1 VIIVQLMGLD
11 LKPILTYTNI
21 KLSDLSNKIIAV
33 DAFNTIHQFL
43 ATIRGSTGELL
54 TNSHGEITS
63 HLSGL
68 FYRNINLLA
77 EGIRLVYVFDGV
89 SSPLK
94 ISEIQRRHQIK
105 EVATEKY
112 ERALLQGKLEEA
124 RKYSQATS
132 LLTDK
137 MIEESKKLLSLLG
150 IPTIQ
155 APSEGEATASKL
167 TNSDL
172 VHICASQD
180 YDSILFGAKRLVRN
194 ITISGKRKVP
204 NRNTYIEVPLEVF
217 YLEDILNHTKLTNE
231 QLVDV
236 GILIGT
242 DYNFGGIPRIGPKT
256 ALKLIQKY
264 SKLENID
271 QLQEALSNVPYEEI
285 RELFLKPKVANV
297 TNDDIKFDSVDYLKI
312 VEFLCNEK
320 NFSTD
325 RVNSALQKL
334 QNSEK
339 NKNQSLEKW
348 F

>member
-1 VIIVQLMGLD
+1 MGLD
-11 LKPILTYTNI
+11 LKPILIHTNL

-54 TNSHGEITS
+54 ANSHGEITS

-77 EGIRLVYVFDGV
+77 EGIKLVYVFDGV

-94 ISEIQRRHQIK
+94 TNEIQRRHQIK
-105 EVATEKY
+105 EIATEKY
-112 ERALLQGKLEEA
+112 EKALVQGKLEEA

-132 LLTDK
+132 VLTNK
-137 MIEESKKLLSLLG
+137 MIEESKRLLSLLG

-155 APSEGEATASKL
+155 APSEGEATAANL
-167 TNSDL
+167 TNTDL
-172 VHICASQD
+172 VQICASQD
-180 YDSILFGAKRLVRN
+180 YDSILFGARRLVRN

-204 NRNTYIEVPLEVF
+204 NRNAYIDVPLEIF
-217 YLEDILNHTKLTNE
+217 HLEDILNQTKLTNE

-242 DYNFGGIPRIGPKT
+242 DYNIGGISGIGPKT

-271 QLQEALSNVPYEEI
+271 QLQEPLSNVPYEEI

-297 TNDDIKFDSVDYLKI
+297 TSNDIKFEAVDYDKL
-312 VEFLCNEK
+312 VEFLCTEK
-320 NFSTD
+320 NFSSD
-325 RVNSALQKL
+325 RVNSALQKV
-334 QNSEK
+334 QNSDK

>member
-1 VIIVQLMGLD
+1 MGLD
-11 LKPILTYTNI
+11 LKPILTHTNI

-54 TNSHGEITS
+54 ANSHGEITS

-77 EGIRLVYVFDGV
+77 EGIKLVYVFDGV

-94 ISEIQRRHQIK
+94 TNEIQRRHQIK
-105 EVATEKY
+105 EIATEKY
-112 ERALLQGKLEEA
+112 EKALVQGKLEEA

-132 LLTDK
+132 VLTNS
-137 MIEESKKLLSLLG
+137 MIEESKRLLSLLG

-155 APSEGEATASKL
+155 APSEGEATAANL
-167 TNSDL
+167 TNTDL
-172 VHICASQD
+172 VQICASQD
-180 YDSILFGAKRLVRN
+180 YDSILFGARRLVRN

-204 NRNTYIEVPLEVF
+204 NRNAYIDVPLEIF
-217 YLEDILNHTKLTNE
+217 HLEDILNQTKLTNE

-242 DYNFGGIPRIGPKT
+242 DYNIGGIPGIGPKT

-271 QLQEALSNVPYEEI
+271 QLQEPLSNVPYEEI
-285 RELFLKPKVANV
+285 RELFLKPKIANV
-297 TNDDIKFDSVDYLKI
+297 TSNDIKFEPVDYDKL
-312 VEFLCNEK
+312 VEFLCTEK
-320 NFSTD
+320 NFSSD
-325 RVNSALQKL
+325 RVNSALQKV
-334 QNSEK
+334 QNSDK

>member
-1 VIIVQLMGLD
+1 MGLD

-21 KLSDLSNKIIAV
+21 KISNLSNKIIAV

-54 TNSHGEITS
+54 TNSNGEITS

-77 EGIRLVYVFDGV
+77 EDIKLVYVFDGV
-89 SSPLK
+89 SSALK
-94 ISEIQRRHQIK
+94 TNEIHRRHQIK
-105 EVATEKY
+105 ELATEKY
-112 ERALLQGKLEEA
+112 EKALLQGKLDEA
-124 RKYSQATS
+124 RKYSQGTS
-132 LLTDK
+132 VLTDK
-137 MIEESKKLLSLLG
+137 MIEESKRLISLLG

-155 APSEGEATASKL
+155 APSEGEATAARL
-167 TNSDL
+167 TNSNL
-172 VHICASQD
+172 VDICASQD

-194 ITISGKRKVP
+194 ITISGKRKAP
-204 NRNTYIEVPLEVF
+204 NRNAYIEVPLEIF
-217 YLEDILNHTKLTNE
+217 YLEDILHQTKLTTE

-242 DYNFGGIPRIGPKT
+242 DYNFGGIPGIGPKT

-264 SKLENID
+264 SKLENIE
-271 QLQEALSNVPYEEI
+271 QLQEALSNIPYEEI
-285 RELFLKPKVANV
+285 RELFLKPKVTNV
-297 TNDDIKFDSVDYLKI
+297 TNDDIKFNSINYNKI

-325 RVNSALQKL
+325 RVNSALLKV
-334 QNSEK
+334 QNSNM

>member
-1 VIIVQLMGLD
+1 MGLD
-11 LKPILTYTNI
+11 LKPILRHTNI

-54 TNSHGEITS
+54 ANSHGEITS

-77 EGIRLVYVFDGV
+77 EGIKLVYVFDGV

-94 ISEIQRRHQIK
+94 TNEIERRHQIK
-105 EVATEKY
+105 EIAIEKY
-112 ERALLQGKLEEA
+112 EKALVQGKLEEA

-132 LLTDK
+132 VLTNK
-137 MIEESKKLLSLLG
+137 MIEESKRLLSLLG

-155 APSEGEATASKL
+155 APSEGEATAANL
-167 TNSDL
+167 TNTDL

-180 YDSILFGAKRLVRN
+180 YDSILFGARRLVRN

-204 NRNTYIEVPLEVF
+204 NRNAYIDVPLEIF
-217 YLEDILNHTKLTNE
+217 HLEDILDQTKLTNE

-242 DYNFGGIPRIGPKT
+242 DYNSGGIPGIGPKT
-256 ALKLIQKY
+256 ALKLIQKH

-271 QLQEALSNVPYEEI
+271 QLQEPLSNVPYEEI

-297 TNDDIKFDSVDYLKI
+297 TSNDIKFVPVDYDKL
-312 VEFLCNEK
+312 VEFLCTEK
-320 NFSTD
+320 NFSSD
-325 RVNSALQKL
+325 RVNSALQKV
-334 QNSEK
+334 QNSDK

>member
-1 VIIVQLMGLD
+1 MGLD
-11 LKPILTYTNI
+11 LKPILIHTNI
-21 KLSDLSNKIIAV
+21 ELSDLSNKIIAV

-54 TNSHGEITS
+54 ANSHGEITS

-77 EGIRLVYVFDGV
+77 EGIKLVYVFDGV

-94 ISEIQRRHQIK
+94 TNEIQRRHQIK
-105 EVATEKY
+105 EIATEKY
-112 ERALLQGKLEEA
+112 EKALVQGKLEEA

-132 LLTDK
+132 VLTNK
-137 MIEESKKLLSLLG
+137 MIEESKRLLSLLG

-155 APSEGEATASKL
+155 APSEGEATAANL
-167 TNSDL
+167 TNTDL

-180 YDSILFGAKRLVRN
+180 YDSILFGARRLVRN

-204 NRNTYIEVPLEVF
+204 NRNAYIDVPLEIF
-217 YLEDILNHTKLTNE
+217 HLKDILDQTKLTNE

-242 DYNFGGIPRIGPKT
+242 DYNSGGIPGIGPKT
-256 ALKLIQKY
+256 ALKLIQKH

-271 QLQEALSNVPYEEI
+271 QLQEPLSSVPYEEI

-297 TNDDIKFDSVDYLKI
+297 TSNDIKFVPVDYDKL
-312 VEFLCNEK
+312 VEFLCAEK
-320 NFSTD
+320 NFSSD
-325 RVNSALQKL
+325 RVNSALQKV
-334 QNSEK
+334 QNSDK

>member
-1 VIIVQLMGLD
+1 MGLD

-54 TNSHGEITS
+54 SNIHGEITS

-77 EGIRLVYVFDGV
+77 EGIKLVYVFDGV
-89 SSPLK
+89 SNPLK
-94 ISEIQRRHQIK
+94 VNEIQRRHKIK

-112 ERALLQGKLEEA
+112 EKALLQGKLEEA

-132 LLTDK
+132 VLTNK
-137 MIEESKKLLSLLG
+137 MIDESKKLLFLLG

-155 APSEGEATASKL
+155 APSEGEATAVQL
-167 TNSDL
+167 TNCDL

-180 YDSILFGAKRLVRN
+180 YDSILFGAKRLIRN

-204 NRNTYIEVPLEVF
+204 NRNTYIEVPLEMF
-217 YLEDILNHTKLTNE
+217 YLEDILNYTKLTHE

-242 DYNFGGIPRIGPKT
+242 DYNFGGIPGIGPKT
-256 ALKLIQKY
+256 AMKLIQKY

-271 QLQEALSNVPYEEI
+271 QLQEPLSNVPYEEI

-297 TNDDIKFDSVDYLKI
+297 TNDDIKFESVDYDKTI
-312 VEFLCNEK
+312 EFLCNEK
-320 NFSTD
+320 NFSED

-334 QNSEK
+334 KNSDK

>member
-1 VIIVQLMGLD
+1 MGLD
-11 LKPILTYTNI
+11 LKPILTHTNI
-21 KLSDLSNKIIAV
+21 KLGDLSNKIIAV

-54 TNSHGEITS
+54 ANSHGEITS

-77 EGIRLVYVFDGV
+77 EGIKLVYVFDGV

-94 ISEIQRRHQIK
+94 TNEIQRRHQIK
-105 EVATEKY
+105 EIATEKY
-112 ERALLQGKLEEA
+112 EKALVQGKLEEA

-132 LLTDK
+132 VLTNK
-137 MIEESKKLLSLLG
+137 MIEESNKLLSLLG

-155 APSEGEATASKL
+155 APSEGEATAANL
-167 TNSDL
+167 TNTDL
-172 VHICASQD
+172 VQICASQD
-180 YDSILFGAKRLVRN
+180 YDSILFGARRLVRN

-204 NRNTYIEVPLEVF
+204 NRNAYIDVPLEIF
-217 YLEDILNHTKLTNE
+217 HLEDILNHTKLTNE

-242 DYNFGGIPRIGPKT
+242 DYNSGGIPGIGPKT

-271 QLQEALSNVPYEEI
+271 QLQEPLSNVPYEEI

-297 TNDDIKFDSVDYLKI
+297 RSDDIKFEPVDNDKL
-312 VEFLCNEK
+312 VEFLCTEK
-320 NFSTD
+320 NFSSD
-325 RVNSALQKL
+325 RVNSALQKV
-334 QNSEK
+334 QDSDK

>member
-1 VIIVQLMGLD
+1 MGLD
-11 LKPILTYTNI
+11 LKPILTHTNI

-54 TNSHGEITS
+54 ANSHGEITS

-77 EGIRLVYVFDGV
+77 EGIKLVYVFDGV

-94 ISEIQRRHQIK
+94 TNEIQRRHQIK
-105 EVATEKY
+105 EIATEKY
-112 ERALLQGKLEEA
+112 EKALVQGKLEEA

-132 LLTDK
+132 VLTNK
-137 MIEESKKLLSLLG
+137 MIEESKRLLSLLG

-155 APSEGEATASKL
+155 APSEGEATAANL
-167 TNSDL
+167 TNTDL

-180 YDSILFGAKRLVRN
+180 YDSILFGARRLVRN

-204 NRNTYIEVPLEVF
+204 NRNAYIDVPLEIF
-217 YLEDILNHTKLTNE
+217 HLEDILDQTKLTNE

-242 DYNFGGIPRIGPKT
+242 DYNSGGIPGIGPKT

-271 QLQEALSNVPYEEI
+271 QLQEPLSNVPYEEI

-297 TNDDIKFDSVDYLKI
+297 TSNDIKFEPVDYDKL
-312 VEFLCNEK
+312 VEFLCTEK
-320 NFSTD
+320 NFSSD
-325 RVNSALQKL
+325 RVNSALQKV
-334 QNSEK
+334 QNSDK

>member
-1 VIIVQLMGLD
+1 VIIIQLMGLD
-11 LKPILTYTNI
+11 LRPILTYTNI
-21 KLSDLSNKIIAV
+21 KISNLSNKIIAV

-43 ATIRGSTGELL
+43 ATIRGSSGELL
-54 TNSHGEITS
+54 TNSNGEITS

-77 EGIRLVYVFDGV
+77 EDIKLVYVFDGV
-89 SSPLK
+89 SSALK
-94 ISEIQRRHQIK
+94 TNEIHRRHQIK
-105 EVATEKY
+105 ELATEKY
-112 ERALLQGKLEEA
+112 EKALLQGKLDEA
-124 RKYSQATS
+124 RKYSQGTS
-132 LLTDK
+132 VLTDK
-137 MIEESKKLLSLLG
+137 MIEESKRLLSLLG

-155 APSEGEATASKL
+155 APSEGEATAARL
-167 TNSDL
+167 TNSNL
-172 VHICASQD
+172 VDICASQD

-194 ITISGKRKVP
+194 ITISGKRKAP
-204 NRNTYIEVPLEVF
+204 NRNAYIEVPLEIF
-217 YLEDILNHTKLTNE
+217 YLEDILHQTKLTTE

-242 DYNFGGIPRIGPKT
+242 DYNFGGIPGIGPKT

-264 SKLENID
+264 SKLENIE
-271 QLQEALSNVPYEEI
+271 QLQEALSNIPYEEI
-285 RELFLKPKVANV
+285 RELFLKPKVTNV
-297 TNDDIKFDSVDYLKI
+297 TNDDIKFNSINYDKI

-325 RVNSALQKL
+325 RVNSALLKV
-334 QNSEK
+334 QNSNM

>member
-1 VIIVQLMGLD
+1 MGLD
-11 LKPILTYTNI
+11 LKPILTHTNI
-21 KLSDLSNKIIAV
+21 KLGDLSNKIIAV

-54 TNSHGEITS
+54 ANSHGEITS

-77 EGIRLVYVFDGV
+77 EGIKLVYVFDGV

-94 ISEIQRRHQIK
+94 TNEIQRRHQIK
-105 EVATEKY
+105 EIATEKY
-112 ERALLQGKLEEA
+112 EKELVQGKLEEA

-132 LLTDK
+132 VLTNK
-137 MIEESKKLLSLLG
+137 MIEESNKLLSLLG

-155 APSEGEATASKL
+155 APSEGEATAANL
-167 TNSDL
+167 TNTDL
-172 VHICASQD
+172 VQICASQD
-180 YDSILFGAKRLVRN
+180 YDSILFGARRLVRN

-204 NRNTYIEVPLEVF
+204 NRNAYIDVPLEIF
-217 YLEDILNHTKLTNE
+217 HLEDILNHTKLTNE

-242 DYNFGGIPRIGPKT
+242 DYNSGGIPGIGPKT

-271 QLQEALSNVPYEEI
+271 QLQEPLSNVPYEEI

-297 TNDDIKFDSVDYLKI
+297 RSDDIKFEPVDNDKLI
-312 VEFLCNEK
+312 EFLCTEK
-320 NFSTD
+320 NFSSD
-325 RVNSALQKL
+325 RVNSALQKI
-334 QNSEK
+334 QNSDK

>member
-1 VIIVQLMGLD
+1 MGLD
-11 LKPILTYTNI
+11 LKPILTHTNI
-21 KLSDLSNKIIAV
+21 KLTDLSNKIIAV

-54 TNSHGEITS
+54 ANSHGEITS

-77 EGIRLVYVFDGV
+77 EGIKLVYVFDGV

-94 ISEIQRRHQIK
+94 TNEIQRRHQIK
-105 EVATEKY
+105 EIAIEKY
-112 ERALLQGKLEEA
+112 EKALVQGKLEEA

-132 LLTDK
+132 VLTNK
-137 MIEESKKLLSLLG
+137 MIEESKRLLSLLG

-155 APSEGEATASKL
+155 APSEGEATAANL
-167 TNSDL
+167 TNTDL

-180 YDSILFGAKRLVRN
+180 YDSILFGARRLVRN

-204 NRNTYIEVPLEVF
+204 NRNAYIDVPLEIF
-217 YLEDILNHTKLTNE
+217 HLEDILDQTKLTNE

-242 DYNFGGIPRIGPKT
+242 DYNSGGIPGIGPKT
-256 ALKLIQKY
+256 ALKLIQKH

-271 QLQEALSNVPYEEI
+271 QLQEPLSNVPYEEI

-297 TNDDIKFDSVDYLKI
+297 TSNDIKFVPVDYDKL
-312 VEFLCNEK
+312 VEFLCTEK
-320 NFSTD
+320 NFSSD
-325 RVNSALQKL
+325 RVNSALQKV
-334 QNSEK
+334 QNSDK

>member
-1 VIIVQLMGLD
+1 MGLD
-11 LKPILTYTNI
+11 LKPILTHTNI
-21 KLSDLSNKIIAV
+21 KLNDLSNKIIAV

-54 TNSHGEITS
+54 ANSHGEITS

-77 EGIRLVYVFDGV
+77 EGIKLVYVFDGI

-94 ISEIQRRHQIK
+94 TNEIQRRHQIK
-105 EVATEKY
+105 ELATEKY
-112 ERALLQGKLEEA
+112 EKALVQGKLEEA

-132 LLTDK
+132 VLTNK
-137 MIEESKKLLSLLG
+137 MIEESKRLLSLLG

-155 APSEGEATASKL
+155 APSEGEATAANL
-167 TNSDL
+167 TNTDL

-180 YDSILFGAKRLVRN
+180 YDSILFGARRLVRN

-204 NRNTYIEVPLEVF
+204 NRNAYIDVPLEIF
-217 YLEDILNHTKLTNE
+217 HLEDILDLTKLTNE
-231 QLVDV
+231 QLIDV

-242 DYNFGGIPRIGPKT
+242 DYNSGGIPGIGPKT

-271 QLQEALSNVPYEEI
+271 QLQEPLSNVPYEEI

-297 TNDDIKFDSVDYLKI
+297 TSNDIKFEPVDYDKL
-312 VEFLCNEK
+312 VEFLCMEK
-320 NFSTD
+320 NFSSD
-325 RVNSALQKL
+325 RVNSALQKV
-334 QNSEK
+334 QNSDK

>member
-1 VIIVQLMGLD
+1 MGLD
-11 LKPILTYTNI
+11 LKPILTHTNI

-77 EGIRLVYVFDGV
+77 EGIKLVYVFDGV

-94 ISEIQRRHQIK
+94 TNEIQRRHQIK
-105 EVATEKY
+105 EIATEKY
-112 ERALLQGKLEEA
+112 EKALVQGKLEEA

-132 LLTDK
+132 VLTDK
-137 MIEESKKLLSLLG
+137 MIEESKRLLSLLG

-155 APSEGEATASKL
+155 APSEGEATAAKL
-167 TNSDL
+167 TNTDL
-172 VHICASQD
+172 VQICASQD

-204 NRNTYIEVPLEVF
+204 NRNAYIDLPVEIF
-217 YLEDILNHTKLTNE
+217 YLEDILNQTKLTNE

-242 DYNFGGIPRIGPKT
+242 DYNIGGIPGIGPKT

-264 SKLENID
+264 SKLEKIE
-271 QLQEALSNVPYEEI
+271 QLQEPLSDVPYEEI
-285 RELFLKPKVANV
+285 RELFLKPKIANV
-297 TNDDIKFDSVDYLKI
+297 TSNDIKFERVDYDKL
-312 VEFLCNEK
+312 VEFLCTEK
-320 NFSTD
+320 NFSSD
-325 RVNSALQKL
+325 RVNSALQKV
-334 QNSEK
+334 QNSNK

>member
-1 VIIVQLMGLD
+1 
-11 LKPILTYTNI
+11 
-21 KLSDLSNKIIAV
+21 V

-54 TNSHGEITS
+54 ANSHGEITS

-77 EGIRLVYVFDGV
+77 EGIKLVYVFDGV

-94 ISEIQRRHQIK
+94 TNEIQRRHQIK
-105 EVATEKY
+105 EIATEKY
-112 ERALLQGKLEEA
+112 EKALVQGKLEEA

-132 LLTDK
+132 VLTNK
-137 MIEESKKLLSLLG
+137 MIEESNKLLSLLG

-155 APSEGEATASKL
+155 APSEGEATAANL
-167 TNSDL
+167 TNTDL
-172 VHICASQD
+172 VQICASQD
-180 YDSILFGAKRLVRN
+180 YDSILFGARRLVRN

-204 NRNTYIEVPLEVF
+204 NRNAYIDVPLEIF
-217 YLEDILNHTKLTNE
+217 HLEDILNHTKLTNE

-242 DYNFGGIPRIGPKT
+242 DYNSGGIPGIGPKT

-271 QLQEALSNVPYEEI
+271 QLQEPLSNVPYEEI

-297 TNDDIKFDSVDYLKI
+297 RSDDIKFESVDNEKL
-312 VEFLCNEK
+312 VEFLCTEK
-320 NFSTD
+320 NFSSD
-325 RVNSALQKL
+325 RVNSALQKV
-334 QNSEK
+334 QDSDK

>member
-1 VIIVQLMGLD
+1 
-11 LKPILTYTNI
+11 
-21 KLSDLSNKIIAV
+21 V

-54 TNSHGEITS
+54 ANSHGEITS

-77 EGIRLVYVFDGV
+77 EGIKLVYVFDGV

-94 ISEIQRRHQIK
+94 TNEIQRRHQIK
-105 EVATEKY
+105 EIATEKY
-112 ERALLQGKLEEA
+112 EKALVQGKLEEA

-132 LLTDK
+132 VLTNK
-137 MIEESKKLLSLLG
+137 MIEESNKLLSLLG

-155 APSEGEATASKL
+155 APSEGEATAANL
-167 TNSDL
+167 TNTDL
-172 VHICASQD
+172 VQICASQD
-180 YDSILFGAKRLVRN
+180 YDSILFGARRLVRN

-204 NRNTYIEVPLEVF
+204 NRNAYIDVPLEIF
-217 YLEDILNHTKLTNE
+217 HLEDILNHTKLTNE

-242 DYNFGGIPRIGPKT
+242 DYNSGGIPGIGPKT

-271 QLQEALSNVPYEEI
+271 QLQEPLSNVPYEEI

-297 TNDDIKFDSVDYLKI
+297 RSDDIKFEPVDNDKL
-312 VEFLCNEK
+312 VEFLCTEK
-320 NFSTD
+320 NFSSD
-325 RVNSALQKL
+325 RVNSALQKV
-334 QNSEK
+334 QDSDR

>member
-1 VIIVQLMGLD
+1 MGLD
-11 LKPILTYTNI
+11 LKPILTHTNI
-21 KLSDLSNKIIAV
+21 KLSDLSNKIIGV

-77 EGIRLVYVFDGV
+77 EGIKLVYVFDGV

-94 ISEIQRRHQIK
+94 TNEIQRRHQIK
-105 EVATEKY
+105 EIATEKY
-112 ERALLQGKLEEA
+112 EKALVQGKLEEA

-132 LLTDK
+132 ILTDK
-137 MIEESKKLLSLLG
+137 MIEESKRLLSLLG

-155 APSEGEATASKL
+155 APSEGEATAAKL
-167 TNSDL
+167 TNTDL
-172 VHICASQD
+172 VQICASQD

-204 NRNTYIEVPLEVF
+204 NRNAYIDLPVEIF
-217 YLEDILNHTKLTNE
+217 YLEDILHQTKLTNE

-242 DYNFGGIPRIGPKT
+242 DYNIGGIPGIGPKT

-264 SKLENID
+264 SRLENID
-271 QLQEALSNVPYEEI
+271 QLQEPLSDVPYEEI

-297 TNDDIKFDSVDYLKI
+297 TSNDIKFEPVDYDKL
-312 VEFLCNEK
+312 VEFLCTEK
-320 NFSTD
+320 NFSSD
-325 RVNSALQKL
+325 RVNSALQKV
-334 QNSEK
+334 QNSDK

>member
-1 VIIVQLMGLD
+1 MGLD
-11 LKPILTYTNI
+11 LKPILTHANI

-54 TNSHGEITS
+54 ANSHGEITS

-77 EGIRLVYVFDGV
+77 EGIKLVYVFDGV

-94 ISEIQRRHQIK
+94 TNEIQRRHQIK
-105 EVATEKY
+105 EIATEKY
-112 ERALLQGKLEEA
+112 EKALVQGKLEEA

-132 LLTDK
+132 VLTNK
-137 MIEESKKLLSLLG
+137 MIEESKRLLSLLG

-155 APSEGEATASKL
+155 APSEGEATAANL
-167 TNSDL
+167 TNTDL

-180 YDSILFGAKRLVRN
+180 YDSILFGARRLVRN

-204 NRNTYIEVPLEVF
+204 NRNAYIDVPLEIF
-217 YLEDILNHTKLTNE
+217 HLEDILDQTRLTNE

-242 DYNFGGIPRIGPKT
+242 DYNIGGISGIGPKT
-256 ALKLIQKY
+256 ALKLIQKH

-271 QLQEALSNVPYEEI
+271 QLQEPLSNVPYEEI

-297 TNDDIKFDSVDYLKI
+297 TSNDIKFEPVDYDKL
-312 VEFLCNEK
+312 VEFLCMEK
-320 NFSTD
+320 NFSSD
-325 RVNSALQKL
+325 RVNSALQKV
-334 QNSEK
+334 QNSDK

>member
-1 VIIVQLMGLD
+1 MGLD
-11 LKPILTYTNI
+11 LKPILTNKNI
-21 KLSDLSNKIIAV
+21 QLNDLSNKIIAV

-54 TNSHGEITS
+54 ANSQGEITS

-89 SSPLK
+89 PNDLK
-94 ISEIQRRHQIK
+94 IDEIQRRRHIK
-105 EVATEKY
+105 ELATEKY
-112 ERALLQGKLEEA
+112 EKAILQDRPEEA
-124 RKYSQATS
+124 RKYGQATS
-132 LLTDK
+132 VLTDK

-155 APSEGEATASKL
+155 APSEGEATAAKL
-167 TNSDL
+167 TNSGL

-194 ITISGKRKVP
+194 ITISGRRKVP
-204 NRNTYIEVPLEVF
+204 NRNSYIEVPLEIF
-217 YLEDILNHTKLTNE
+217 YLEDILSHTKLTNE

-242 DYNFGGIPRIGPKT
+242 DYNYGGIPGIGPKT

-271 QLQEALSNVPYEEI
+271 QLKEPLSNVPYEEI
-285 RELFLKPKVANV
+285 RELFLQPKVANV
-297 TNDDIKFDSVDYLKI
+297 TNDEIKFESVDFDNTI
-312 VEFLCNEK
+312 EFLCNEK
-320 NFSTD
+320 NFSAD
-325 RVNSALQKL
+325 RVNSGLQKL
-334 QNSEK
+334 QNSNK

>member
-1 VIIVQLMGLD
+1 MGLD

-21 KLSDLSNKIIAV
+21 KISNLSNKIIAV

-54 TNSHGEITS
+54 TNSNGEITS

-77 EGIRLVYVFDGV
+77 EDIKLVYVFDGV
-89 SSPLK
+89 SSALK
-94 ISEIQRRHQIK
+94 TNEIHRRYQIK
-105 EVATEKY
+105 ELATEKY
-112 ERALLQGKLEEA
+112 EKALLQGKLDEA
-124 RKYSQATS
+124 RKYSQGTS
-132 LLTDK
+132 VLTDK
-137 MIEESKKLLSLLG
+137 MIEESKRLLSLLG

-155 APSEGEATASKL
+155 ASSEGEATAARL

-172 VHICASQD
+172 VDICASQD

-194 ITISGKRKVP
+194 ITISGKRKAP
-204 NRNTYIEVPLEVF
+204 NRNAYIEVPLEIF
-217 YLEDILNHTKLTNE
+217 YLEDILHQTKLTSE

-242 DYNFGGIPRIGPKT
+242 DYNFGGIPGIGPKT

-264 SKLENID
+264 SKLENIE
-271 QLQEALSNVPYEEI
+271 QLQEALSNIPYEEI

-297 TNDDIKFDSVDYLKI
+297 TNDDIKFNSVNYDKI

-325 RVNSALQKL
+325 RVNSALLKI
-334 QNSEK
+334 QNSNM

>member
-1 VIIVQLMGLD
+1 MGLD
-11 LKPILTYTNI
+11 LKPILTHTSI

-54 TNSHGEITS
+54 TNSHGEVTS

-77 EGIRLVYVFDGV
+77 EGIKLVFVFDGV

-94 ISEIQRRHQIK
+94 TDEIQRRHQIK
-105 EVATEKY
+105 QIAAEKY
-112 ERALLQGKLEEA
+112 EKALVQGKLEEA

-132 LLTDK
+132 VLTDK
-137 MIEESKKLLSLLG
+137 MIEESKRLLSLLG
-150 IPTIQ
+150 IPTVQ
-155 APSEGEATASKL
+155 APSEGEATAARL
-167 TNSDL
+167 TKSDL
-172 VHICASQD
+172 VQFCASQD

-204 NRNTYIEVPLEVF
+204 NRNAFIDVPLEIF
-217 YLEDILNHTKLTNE
+217 NLEDILNQTNLTSE

-242 DYNFGGIPRIGPKT
+242 DYNIGGIPGIGPKT

-271 QLQEALSNVPYEEI
+271 QLQEQLSNIPYEEI

-297 TNDDIKFDSVDYLKI
+297 TNNDIKFEPVDYDKV
-312 VEFLCNEK
+312 VEFLCTEK
-320 NFSTD
+320 SFSPD
-325 RVNSALQKL
+325 RVNSALQKI

>member
-1 VIIVQLMGLD
+1 MGLD
-11 LKPILTYTNI
+11 LKPILTHTNI
-21 KLSDLSNKIIAV
+21 KLGDLSNKIIAV

-54 TNSHGEITS
+54 ANSHGEITS

-77 EGIRLVYVFDGV
+77 EGIKLVYVFDGV

-94 ISEIQRRHQIK
+94 TNEIQRRHQIK
-105 EVATEKY
+105 EIATEKY
-112 ERALLQGKLEEA
+112 EKALVQGKLEEA

-132 LLTDK
+132 VLTNK
-137 MIEESKKLLSLLG
+137 MIEESNKLLSLLG

-155 APSEGEATASKL
+155 APSEGEATAANL
-167 TNSDL
+167 TNTDL
-172 VHICASQD
+172 VQICASQD
-180 YDSILFGAKRLVRN
+180 YDSILFGARRLVRN

-204 NRNTYIEVPLEVF
+204 NRNAYIDVPLEIF
-217 YLEDILNHTKLTNE
+217 HLEDILNHTKLTNE

-242 DYNFGGIPRIGPKT
+242 DYNSGGIPGIGPKT

-271 QLQEALSNVPYEEI
+271 QLQEPLSNVPYEEI

-297 TNDDIKFDSVDYLKI
+297 RSDDIKFESVDNEKL
-312 VEFLCNEK
+312 VEFLCTEK
-320 NFSTD
+320 NFSSD
-325 RVNSALQKL
+325 RVNSALQKI
-334 QNSEK
+334 QNSDK

>member
-1 VIIVQLMGLD
+1 MGLD
-11 LKPILTYTNI
+11 LRPILTYTNI
-21 KLSDLSNKIIAV
+21 KISNLSNKIIAV

-54 TNSHGEITS
+54 TNSNGEITS

-77 EGIRLVYVFDGV
+77 EDIKLVYVFDGV
-89 SSPLK
+89 SSGLK
-94 ISEIQRRHQIK
+94 TNEIHRRHQIK
-105 EVATEKY
+105 ELATEKY
-112 ERALLQGKLEEA
+112 EKALLQGKLDEA
-124 RKYSQATS
+124 RKYSQGTS
-132 LLTDK
+132 VLTDK
-137 MIEESKKLLSLLG
+137 MIEESKRLLSLLG

-155 APSEGEATASKL
+155 APSEGEATAARL
-167 TNSDL
+167 TNSNL
-172 VHICASQD
+172 VDICASQD

-194 ITISGKRKVP
+194 ITISGKRKAP
-204 NRNTYIEVPLEVF
+204 NRNAYIEVPLEIF
-217 YLEDILNHTKLTNE
+217 YLEDILHQTKLTTE

-242 DYNFGGIPRIGPKT
+242 DYNFGGIPGIGPKT

-264 SKLENID
+264 SKLENIE
-271 QLQEALSNVPYEEI
+271 QLQEALSNIPYEEI
-285 RELFLKPKVANV
+285 RELFLKPKVTNV
-297 TNDDIKFDSVDYLKI
+297 TNDDIKFNSINYDKI
-312 VEFLCNEK
+312 VEFLSNEK

-325 RVNSALQKL
+325 RVNSALLKV
-334 QNSEK
+334 QNSNM

>member
-1 VIIVQLMGLD
+1 MGLD
-11 LKPILTYTNI
+11 LKPILTHTNI
-21 KLSDLSNKIIAV
+21 KLGDLSNKIIAV

-54 TNSHGEITS
+54 ANSHGEITS

-77 EGIRLVYVFDGV
+77 EGIKLVYVFDGV

-94 ISEIQRRHQIK
+94 TNEIQRRHQIK
-105 EVATEKY
+105 EIATEKY
-112 ERALLQGKLEEA
+112 EKALVQGKLEEA

-132 LLTDK
+132 VLTNK
-137 MIEESKKLLSLLG
+137 MIEESNKLLSLLG

-155 APSEGEATASKL
+155 APSEGEATAANL
-167 TNSDL
+167 TNTDL
-172 VHICASQD
+172 VQICASQD
-180 YDSILFGAKRLVRN
+180 YDSILFGARRLVRN

-204 NRNTYIEVPLEVF
+204 NRNAYIDVPLEIF
-217 YLEDILNHTKLTNE
+217 HLEDILNHTKLTNE

-242 DYNFGGIPRIGPKT
+242 DYNSGGIPGIGPKT

-271 QLQEALSNVPYEEI
+271 QLQEPLSNVPYEEI

-297 TNDDIKFDSVDYLKI
+297 RSDDIKFEPVDNDKL
-312 VEFLCNEK
+312 VEFLCTEK
-320 NFSTD
+320 NFSSD
-325 RVNSALQKL
+325 RVNSALQKV
-334 QNSEK
+334 QDSDR

>member
-1 VIIVQLMGLD
+1 MGLD
-11 LKPILTYTNI
+11 LKPILTYSSI

-54 TNSHGEITS
+54 TNSQGETTS

-68 FYRNINLLA
+68 FYRNIILLA
-77 EGIRLVYVFDGV
+77 EGIKLVYVFDGV

-94 ISEIQRRHQIK
+94 TGEIQRRHQIK
-105 EVATEKY
+105 QIAAEKY
-112 ERALLQGKLEEA
+112 EKALVQGKLEEA

-132 LLTDK
+132 VLTDK
-137 MIEESKKLLSLLG
+137 MIEESKRLLSFMG

-155 APSEGEATASKL
+155 APSEGEATAAML
-167 TNSDL
+167 TNSEL
-172 VHICASQD
+172 VQICASQD

-204 NRNTYIEVPLEVF
+204 NRNAFIDVPLELF
-217 YLEDILNHTKLTNE
+217 NLEDILNQTNLTNE

-242 DYNFGGIPRIGPKT
+242 DYNIGGIPGIGPKT

-271 QLQEALSNVPYEEI
+271 QLQEQLSNVPYEEI
-285 RELFLKPKVANV
+285 RELFLKPKIANV
-297 TNDDIKFDSVDYLKI
+297 TTNDIKFEPVDDDK
-312 VEFLCNEK
+312 VVQFLCTEK
-320 NFSTD
+320 NFSRD
-325 RVNSALQKL
+325 RVHSGLQKV
-334 QNSEK
+334 QDSEK

>member
-1 VIIVQLMGLD
+1 MGLD
-11 LKPILTYTNI
+11 LKPILTHTNI

-54 TNSHGEITS
+54 ANSRGEITS

-77 EGIRLVYVFDGV
+77 EGIKLVYVFDGV

-94 ISEIQRRHQIK
+94 TNEIQRRHQIK
-105 EVATEKY
+105 EIATEKY
-112 ERALLQGKLEEA
+112 EKALVQGKLEEA

-132 LLTDK
+132 VLTDK
-137 MIEESKKLLSLLG
+137 MIEESKRLLSLLG

-155 APSEGEATASKL
+155 APSEGEATAANL
-167 TNSDL
+167 TNTDL
-172 VHICASQD
+172 VQICASQD
-180 YDSILFGAKRLVRN
+180 YDSILFGARRLVRN
-194 ITISGKRKVP
+194 ITISGKRKIP
-204 NRNTYIEVPLEVF
+204 NRNAYIDVPLEIF

-242 DYNFGGIPRIGPKT
+242 DYNSGGIPGIGPKT

-271 QLQEALSNVPYEEI
+271 QLQEPLSNVPYEEI

-297 TNDDIKFDSVDYLKI
+297 TSNNIKFEPVDNDML
-312 VEFLCNEK
+312 VEFLCTEK
-320 NFSTD
+320 NFSSD
-325 RVNSALQKL
+325 RVNSALQKV
-334 QNSEK
+334 QNSDK

>member
-1 VIIVQLMGLD
+1 MGLD

-21 KLSDLSNKIIAV
+21 KISNLSNKIIAV

-54 TNSHGEITS
+54 TNSNGEITS

-77 EGIRLVYVFDGV
+77 EDIKLVYVFDGV
-89 SSPLK
+89 SSALK
-94 ISEIQRRHQIK
+94 TNEIHRRHQIK
-105 EVATEKY
+105 ELATEKY
-112 ERALLQGKLEEA
+112 EKALLQGKLDEA
-124 RKYSQATS
+124 RKYSQGTS
-132 LLTDK
+132 VLTDK
-137 MIEESKKLLSLLG
+137 MIEESKRLLSLLG

-155 APSEGEATASKL
+155 APSEGEATAARL

-172 VHICASQD
+172 VDICASQD

-194 ITISGKRKVP
+194 ITISGKRKAP
-204 NRNTYIEVPLEVF
+204 NRNAYIEVPLEIF
-217 YLEDILNHTKLTNE
+217 YLEDILHQTKLTSE

-242 DYNFGGIPRIGPKT
+242 DYNFGGISGIGPKT

-271 QLQEALSNVPYEEI
+271 QLQEALSNIPYEEI
-285 RELFLKPKVANV
+285 RELFLEPKVAYV
-297 TNDDIKFDSVDYLKI
+297 TNDDIKFNSVNYDKI

-320 NFSTD
+320 NFSAD
-325 RVNSALQKL
+325 RVNSALLKV
-334 QNSEK
+334 QNSNT

>member
-1 VIIVQLMGLD
+1 MGLD
-11 LKPILTYTNI
+11 LKPILTHTNI

-54 TNSHGEITS
+54 ANSRGEITS

-77 EGIRLVYVFDGV
+77 EGIKLVYVFDGV

-94 ISEIQRRHQIK
+94 TNEIQRRHQIK
-105 EVATEKY
+105 EIATEKY
-112 ERALLQGKLEEA
+112 EKALVQGKLEEA

-132 LLTDK
+132 VLTDK
-137 MIEESKKLLSLLG
+137 MIEESKRLLSLLG

-155 APSEGEATASKL
+155 APSEGEATAANL
-167 TNSDL
+167 TNTDL
-172 VHICASQD
+172 VQICASQD
-180 YDSILFGAKRLVRN
+180 YDSILFGARRLVRN
-194 ITISGKRKVP
+194 ITISGKRKIP
-204 NRNTYIEVPLEVF
+204 NRNTYIDVPLEIF

-242 DYNFGGIPRIGPKT
+242 DYNSGGIPGIGPKT

-271 QLQEALSNVPYEEI
+271 QLQEPLSNVPYEEI
-285 RELFLKPKVANV
+285 RELFLKPNVANV
-297 TNDDIKFDSVDYLKI
+297 TSNNIKFQPVDNDKL
-312 VEFLCNEK
+312 VEFLCTEK
-320 NFSTD
+320 NFSSD
-325 RVNSALQKL
+325 RVNSALQKV
-334 QNSEK
+334 QNSDK

>member
-1 VIIVQLMGLD
+1 MGLD
-11 LKPILTYTNI
+11 LKPILTHTNI

-77 EGIRLVYVFDGV
+77 EGIKLVYVFDGV

-94 ISEIQRRHQIK
+94 TNEIQRRHQIK
-105 EVATEKY
+105 EIATEKY
-112 ERALLQGKLEEA
+112 EKALVQGKLEEA

-132 LLTDK
+132 VLTDK
-137 MIEESKKLLSLLG
+137 MIEESKRLLSLLG

-155 APSEGEATASKL
+155 APSEGEATAAKL
-167 TNSDL
+167 TNTDL
-172 VHICASQD
+172 VQICASQD
-180 YDSILFGAKRLVRN
+180 YDSMLFGARRLVRN

-204 NRNTYIEVPLEVF
+204 NRNAYIDVPLEIF
-217 YLEDILNHTKLTNE
+217 HLEDILNQTKLTNE

-242 DYNFGGIPRIGPKT
+242 DYNIGGIPGIGPKT

-271 QLQEALSNVPYEEI
+271 QLQEPLSDVPYEEI

-297 TNDDIKFDSVDYLKI
+297 TSNDIKFEPVDYGKL
-312 VEFLCNEK
+312 VEFLCTEK
-320 NFSTD
+320 NFSSD
-325 RVNSALQKL
+325 RVNSALQKV
-334 QNSEK
+334 QNSDK

>member
-1 VIIVQLMGLD
+1 MGLD
-11 LKPILTYTNI
+11 LKPILTHTNI

-43 ATIRGSTGELL
+43 ATIRGSTGEFL

-68 FYRNINLLA
+68 FYRNINLIA
-77 EGIRLVYVFDGV
+77 EGIKLVYVFDGV

-94 ISEIQRRHQIK
+94 TNEIQRRHQIK
-105 EVATEKY
+105 EIATEKY
-112 ERALLQGKLEEA
+112 EKALVQGKLEEA

-132 LLTDK
+132 VLTDK
-137 MIEESKKLLSLLG
+137 MIEESKRLLSLLG

-155 APSEGEATASKL
+155 APSEGEATAAKL
-167 TNSDL
+167 TNTDL
-172 VHICASQD
+172 VQICASQD

-204 NRNTYIEVPLEVF
+204 NRNAYIDLPIEIF
-217 YLEDILNHTKLTNE
+217 YLEEILNQTKLTNE

-242 DYNFGGIPRIGPKT
+242 DYNIGGIPGIGPKT

-271 QLQEALSNVPYEEI
+271 QLQEPLSDVPYEEI

-297 TNDDIKFDSVDYLKI
+297 TSNDIKFEPVDYDKL
-312 VEFLCNEK
+312 VEFLCTEK
-320 NFSTD
+320 NFSSD
-325 RVNSALQKL
+325 RVNSALQKV
-334 QNSEK
+334 QNSDK

>member
-1 VIIVQLMGLD
+1 MGLD
-11 LKPILTYTNI
+11 LKPILTHTNI

-54 TNSHGEITS
+54 SNSHGEITS

-77 EGIRLVYVFDGV
+77 EGIKLVYVFDGV

-94 ISEIQRRHQIK
+94 TNEIQRRHQIK
-105 EVATEKY
+105 EIATEKY
-112 ERALLQGKLEEA
+112 EKALVQGKLEEA

-132 LLTDK
+132 VLTDK
-137 MIEESKKLLSLLG
+137 MIEESKRLLSLLG

-155 APSEGEATASKL
+155 APSEGEATAAKL
-167 TNSDL
+167 TNTDL
-172 VHICASQD
+172 VQICASQD

-204 NRNTYIEVPLEVF
+204 NRSAYIDLPIEIF
-217 YLEDILNHTKLTNE
+217 YLEDILNQTRLTNE

-242 DYNFGGIPRIGPKT
+242 DYNIGGIPGIGPKT

-271 QLQEALSNVPYEEI
+271 QLHEPLSDVHYEEI

-297 TNDDIKFDSVDYLKI
+297 TSNDIKFEPVDYDKL
-312 VEFLCNEK
+312 VEFLCTEK
-320 NFSTD
+320 NFSSD
-325 RVNSALQKL
+325 RVNSALQKV
-334 QNSEK
+334 QNSDK

>member
-1 VIIVQLMGLD
+1 MGLD
-11 LKPILTYTNI
+11 LKPILTHTNI

-54 TNSHGEITS
+54 ANSHGEITS

-77 EGIRLVYVFDGV
+77 EGIKLVYVFDGV

-94 ISEIQRRHQIK
+94 TNEIQRRHQIK
-105 EVATEKY
+105 EIATEKY
-112 ERALLQGKLEEA
+112 EKALVQGKLEEA

-132 LLTDK
+132 VLTNK
-137 MIEESKKLLSLLG
+137 MIEESNKLLSLLG

-155 APSEGEATASKL
+155 APSEGEATAANL
-167 TNSDL
+167 TNTDL
-172 VHICASQD
+172 VQICASQD
-180 YDSILFGAKRLVRN
+180 YDSILFGARRLVRN
-194 ITISGKRKVP
+194 ITISGKRKGP
-204 NRNTYIEVPLEVF
+204 NRNAYIDVPLEIF
-217 YLEDILNHTKLTNE
+217 HLEDILNHTKLTNE

-242 DYNFGGIPRIGPKT
+242 DYNSGGIPGIGPKT

-271 QLQEALSNVPYEEI
+271 QLQEPLSNVPYEEI

-297 TNDDIKFDSVDYLKI
+297 TSNDIKFEPVDYDKL
-312 VEFLCNEK
+312 VEFLCTEK
-320 NFSTD
+320 NFSSD
-325 RVNSALQKL
+325 RVNSALQKI
-334 QNSEK
+334 QNSDK

>member
-1 VIIVQLMGLD
+1 MGLD

-21 KLSDLSNKIIAV
+21 KISNLSNKIIAV

-54 TNSHGEITS
+54 TNSNGEITS

-77 EGIRLVYVFDGV
+77 EDIRLVYVFDGV
-89 SSPLK
+89 SSALK
-94 ISEIQRRHQIK
+94 TNEIHRRHQIK
-105 EVATEKY
+105 ALATEKY
-112 ERALLQGKLEEA
+112 EKALLQGKLDEA
-124 RKYSQATS
+124 RKYSQGTS
-132 LLTDK
+132 VLTDK
-137 MIEESKKLLSLLG
+137 MIEESKRLLSLLG

-155 APSEGEATASKL
+155 APSEGEATAARL
-167 TNSDL
+167 TNSNL
-172 VHICASQD
+172 VDICASQD

-194 ITISGKRKVP
+194 ITISGKRKAP
-204 NRNTYIEVPLEVF
+204 NRNAYIEVPLEIF
-217 YLEDILNHTKLTNE
+217 YLEDILHQTKLTTE

-242 DYNFGGIPRIGPKT
+242 DYNFGGIPGIGPKT

-264 SKLENID
+264 SKLENIE
-271 QLQEALSNVPYEEI
+271 QLQEALSNIPYEEI
-285 RELFLKPKVANV
+285 RELFLKPKVTNV
-297 TNDDIKFDSVDYLKI
+297 TNDDIKFNSINYNKI

-325 RVNSALQKL
+325 RVNSALLKV
-334 QNSEK
+334 QNSNM

>member
-1 VIIVQLMGLD
+1 MGLD

-21 KLSDLSNKIIAV
+21 KLRDLTNKTIAV

-43 ATIRGSTGELL
+43 ATIRGYTGELL
-54 TNSHGEITS
+54 TNSQGEITS

-77 EGIRLVYVFDGV
+77 EGIKLVYVFDGV
-89 SSPLK
+89 SNPLK
-94 ISEIQRRHQIK
+94 INEIHRRHQIK
-105 EVATEKY
+105 EIAAEKY
-112 ERALLQGKLEEA
+112 EKALVQGKLEEA
-124 RKYSQATS
+124 KKYSQATS
-132 LLTDK
+132 ILTDQ
-137 MIEESKKLLSLLG
+137 MIGESKILLSLLG

-155 APSEGEATASKL
+155 APSEGEATAASL

-180 YDSILFGAKRLVRN
+180 YDCILFGAKRLVRN

-204 NRNTYIEVPLEVF
+204 NRNTYIDVPLEIF
-217 YLEDILNHTKLTNE
+217 HLEDILKQTGLTNE

-242 DYNFGGIPRIGPKT
+242 DYNFGGIPGIGPKT

-271 QLQEALSNVPYEEI
+271 QLQEPLSNIPYEEI

-297 TNDDIKFDSVDYLKI
+297 TNADIKFHPVDHDK
-312 VEFLCNEK
+312 VVHFLCNEK
-320 NFSTD
+320 NFSFD
-325 RVNSALQKL
+325 RVNSALQKI
-334 QNSEK
+334 QNSNK
-339 NKNQSLEKW
+339 NKDQSLEKW

>member
-1 VIIVQLMGLD
+1 MGLD
-11 LKPILTYTNI
+11 LKPILTHTNI

-77 EGIRLVYVFDGV
+77 EGIKLVYVFDGV

-94 ISEIQRRHQIK
+94 TNEIQRRHKIK
-105 EVATEKY
+105 EIATEKY
-112 ERALLQGKLEEA
+112 EKALVQGKLEEA

-132 LLTDK
+132 VLTDK
-137 MIEESKKLLSLLG
+137 MIEESKRLLSLLG
-150 IPTIQ
+150 IPAIQ
-155 APSEGEATASKL
+155 APSEGEATAAKL
-167 TNSDL
+167 TNTDL
-172 VHICASQD
+172 VQICASQD
-180 YDSILFGAKRLVRN
+180 YDSILFGAKRFVRN

-204 NRNTYIEVPLEVF
+204 NRNAYIDLPVEIF
-217 YLEDILNHTKLTNE
+217 YLEDILNQTKLTNE

-242 DYNFGGIPRIGPKT
+242 DYNIGGIPGIGPKT

-271 QLQEALSNVPYEEI
+271 QLQEPLSDVPYEEI

-297 TNDDIKFDSVDYLKI
+297 TSNDTKFEPVDYDNL
-312 VEFLCNEK
+312 VEFLCTEK
-320 NFSTD
+320 NFSSD
-325 RVNSALQKL
+325 RVNSALQKV